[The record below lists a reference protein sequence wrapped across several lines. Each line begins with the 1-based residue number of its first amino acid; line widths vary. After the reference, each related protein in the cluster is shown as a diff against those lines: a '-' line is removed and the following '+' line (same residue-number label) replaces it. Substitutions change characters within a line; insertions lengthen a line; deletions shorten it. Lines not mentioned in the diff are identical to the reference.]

1 MVRWHHR
8 CNGQWSQD
16 NGVWVNSGSW
26 WWKGRPGVL
35 QFMGSQRVRH
45 YWLTEL
51 NWTEHYQKVYSW
63 DLVAVCAKSL
73 QSCPTLSDPMD
84 CSPLGSSVQGILQAR
99 ILEWVAISPSRESSK
114 RRDWTCVSCI
124 AGGFFTT
131 EPPGKPLSGGPVVKT
146 PPSNAEGAC
155 LIPGLGNKVL
165 HAAEWGQNFFNN
177 NKI

>member
-1 MVRWHHR
+1 MES
-8 CNGQWSQD
+8 GQWSL
-16 NGVWVNSGSW
+16 NELWELVMEREAWHATVHGVAKSRTLLIDW
-26 WWKGRPGVL
+26 
-35 QFMGSQRVRH
+35 
-45 YWLTEL
+45 TEL

-63 DLVAVCAKSL
+63 DLEVVCAKSL

-84 CSPLGSSVQGILQAR
+84 CSPLGSSVQGILQER

-114 RRDWTCVSCI
+114 WRNWTWVSCI

-146 PPSNAEGAC
+146 PPSKAEGAC

-165 HAAEWGQNFFNN
+165 HAAEWGQNFSNN